1 MDILDPSNVIRSAR
15 RSQPNDYKSPC
26 LVTSCDLRPGNG
38 VVYSRGKDKKK
49 SEEKGSREAHD
60 ANKQTT

>member
-1 MDILDPSNVIRSAR
+1 MLLGRLGGVNLTTTKAHVW
-15 RSQPNDYKSPC
+15 SP
-26 LVTSCDLRPGNG
+26 LVTSGLETEWSILG
-38 VVYSRGKDKKK
+38 GKDKKK